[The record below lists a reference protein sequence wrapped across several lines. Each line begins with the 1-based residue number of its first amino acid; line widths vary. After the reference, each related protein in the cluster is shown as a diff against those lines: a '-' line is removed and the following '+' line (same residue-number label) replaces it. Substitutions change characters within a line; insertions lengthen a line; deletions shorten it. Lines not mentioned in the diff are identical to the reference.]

1 MITVMMDDYGR
12 ATFFEQLSRGAF
24 SRGNNAIVYLAM
36 GIYWKFWMPI
46 RIFWEGHKTSLYR
59 SVKSLQWTWSLAHY
73 SLSCHYLVFL
83 CQMQQSY
90 GNFLG
95 TVTLYTMACGNIFLP
110 EIEAFKELVSLEETT
125 ISSINTFT
133 NSNLKNFFLIC
144 VKDSVISLVW
154 FLSLHF
160 VKKIVLLQTAH

>member
-1 MITVMMDDYGR
+1 
-12 ATFFEQLSRGAF
+12 
-24 SRGNNAIVYLAM
+24 
-36 GIYWKFWMPI
+36 
-46 RIFWEGHKTSLYR
+46 
-59 SVKSLQWTWSLAHY
+59 
-73 SLSCHYLVFL
+73 
-83 CQMQQSY
+83 
-90 GNFLG
+90 
-95 TVTLYTMACGNIFLP
+95 MACGNIFLP